1 MAAEAD
7 VQFQK
12 LPPEVFYKKAVL
24 KSFANFTGEHLY
36 WSLFLIKLQVFRP
49 EPYQEETP
57 TQVFSCEICK
67 IFKNIFFYRTPS
79 VAASVFFEM
88 LWNKNAI

>member
-36 WSLFLIKLQVFRP
+36 WSLFLITLQVFRP

-57 TQVFSCEICK
+57 TQVISCEICK
-67 IFKNIFFYRTPS
+67 IFKNVYFEEYLRTT
-79 VAASVFFEM
+79 ASVVSFSW
-88 LWNKNAI
+88 LYNH